1 MIYFILLIVALSI
14 RDIIYLKSKKLKKDL
29 YAYIGIMLLVGAF
42 GIFYYLNPERESFSK
57 ILLSL
62 IGKEG

>member
-1 MIYFILLIVALSI
+1 MIFLILIIVALSI
-14 RDIIYLKSKKLKKDL
+14 RDIIYLKSKKNKKDL

-42 GIFYYLNPERESFSK
+42 GIFYYSNPDRESFAK

-62 IGKEG
+62 IGRVG